1 MFQSGVFMS
10 SQKYQGLLDQ
20 VNRQKLAIDNE
31 KVSDGEIRVKTWVS
45 SSRSSSRP
53 SCTVFDRGWDFL
65 RRLPLLVTF
74 QLAFDIIGVIITG
87 ALPMSRDYSLWVLV
101 AKAHPGIKCVFQ
113 DKI

>member
-53 SCTVFDRGWDFL
+53 SCTAFDRG
-65 RRLPLLVTF
+65 
-74 QLAFDIIGVIITG
+74 
-87 ALPMSRDYSLWVLV
+87 
-101 AKAHPGIKCVFQ
+101 
-113 DKI
+113 